1 MRVSKRCV
9 MAGLA
14 VIPTGLVVGTE
25 RIARAQPQG
34 DVIGELASN
43 EGIFVDGKTFKIAKG
58 KAKGEPSA
66 QIAKLGAK
74 EVGPGAIIFRYR
86 DKLYMVEGTPPL
98 PPQAM
103 KDFQD
108 NWNVSY
114 MKAQKDFQD
123 NWNVS
128 YMKDFQDNWNV
139 SYMKAVKDF
148 QDNWNTSYM
157 K

>member
-1 MRVSKRCV
+1 MKVSKRRV

-14 VIPTGLVVGTE
+14 AIPTGLVMGTE
-25 RIARAQPQG
+25 RIACAESQG

-58 KAKGEPSA
+58 KGKGEPSA

-86 DKLYMVEGTPPL
+86 EKLYMVEGTPSVANV
-98 PPQAM
+98 QTM
-103 KDFQD
+103 KSFQD
-108 NWNVSY
+108 DWNASY
-114 MKAQKDFQD
+114 M
-123 NWNVS
+123 NS
-128 YMKDFQDNWNV
+128 
-139 SYMKAVKDF
+139 VKDF
-148 QDNWNTSYM
+148 QDNWDTSYM